1 MSESFPYDAIWIDL
15 NEIQSF
21 CSYSCGN
28 SNLTEDMISPP
39 MDLMDPRN
47 LNYPPYKIN
56 NAKPSKQI
64 IDGTMALNAT
74 HNDEYN
80 TTEYDAHNLW
90 SIGIS
95 RAAYNAL
102 SQTVHPGKRPFII
115 TRSTLMG
122 SGRYVGHWG
131 GDNDSKWG
139 AMYLEP
145 ILLDETQLTKC
156 RFPSISQALI
166 FQMAGIPMFGTD
178 TCGFGSSVNATEEL
192 CARWMELNAFMPF
205 YRYSMPVVS

>member
-28 SNLTEDMISPP
+28 SNLTADMISPP
-39 MDLMDPRN
+39 MDLMDSRN
-47 LNYPPYKIN
+47 LNYPPYMIN
-56 NAKPSKQI
+56 NAKASKQI

-74 HNDEYN
+74 HNDQYN

-102 SQTVHPGKRPFII
+102 SQTIHPGKRPFII

-139 AMYLEP
+139 AMCVDHT
-145 ILLDETQLTKC
+145 ILCESHLTV
-156 RFPSISQALI
+156 A
-166 FQMAGIPMFGTD
+166 
-178 TCGFGSSVNATEEL
+178 GSS
-192 CARWMELNAFMPF
+192 PF
-205 YRYSMPVVS
+205 HRLSLFKWPASQCLAPTLAALVAASTRLKSFAHVGWS